1 MILLKQRG
9 LKLDGCL
16 LKQILIEIQGNSS
29 NDKIP
34 NCLKIKNTFYML
46 THVKREKRR
55 YSK

>member
-16 LKQILIEIQGNSS
+16 LKKILIEIQGNSS